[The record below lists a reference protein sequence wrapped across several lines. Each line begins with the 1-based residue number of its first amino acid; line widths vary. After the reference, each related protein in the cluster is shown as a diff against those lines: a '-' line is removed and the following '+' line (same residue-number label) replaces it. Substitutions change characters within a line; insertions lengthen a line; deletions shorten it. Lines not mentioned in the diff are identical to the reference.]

1 MRNLSV
7 FIRLLYQFNQR
18 IEWQKVNNLIKND
31 ISCRIAYATHLYP
44 RPKGRGFT
52 FDVIKKAQMAPF
64 YWTYLFTVLTI
75 CMISNSAKL
84 FTLKQLSHFKVK
96 IFDFTVTKKCYA
108 DACTELEDVA
118 RLQPLQHGMSKKAC
132 AEIHLKYNAGQTSI
146 EETDMPQYKAP
157 LRDMQFVLHELL
169 NAEDHYAKLPAF
181 QENVSRELVDQ
192 YLEAAADFCENELS
206 PLNQV
211 GDREGCTW
219 NDGVVTTPTG
229 FKEAYQKYIELGFPS
244 LSAEEQYGGQGL
256 PVSLGNVISEMV
268 GTANWAWGM
277 YPGLSHGAVRTLE
290 HHGSD
295 EQKATYLPKLVSGE
309 WTGTMCLTESHAGSD
324 LGIIRTKAEPQAD
337 GSYAISG
344 EKIFISAGE
353 HDMAENIVHIVL
365 ARLPGAPKGTKGI
378 SLFIVPKFNL
388 NADGSLGERNGVR
401 CGSIEH
407 KMGIHGNATCVINF
421 DNAKG
426 FLIGP
431 ENRGLNCMFTFM
443 NTARIGTAI
452 QGLSAS
458 EGSFQGALA
467 YAKDRLAMR
476 SLSGP
481 KAPEKEADPII
492 VHPAVRNMLLTQKAF
507 AEGGRA
513 LVYLLSLHADI
524 VEQGATEE
532 ERKFSDNILS
542 LLTPIA
548 KAFLTETGSESAKHG
563 VQVFGGHGFIS
574 EHGMEQIV
582 RDTRISC
589 LYEGTTEIQAI
600 DLLGRKVLGTQGAML
615 KDFTKIIH
623 KFAEANKDNAAMQE
637 FVEPLAALNKEWGD
651 LTMQI
656 GMRAMQNPEEV
667 GAAAVD
673 YMYFSGYVTLAYL
686 WARMAL
692 VAQEAL
698 AAGTTDVDFYN
709 AKVTTARFYFKKI
722 LPRVRSHVDVIA
734 TGVEPLF
741 ALDAEHFAF

>member
-1 MRNLSV
+1 
-7 FIRLLYQFNQR
+7 
-18 IEWQKVNNLIKND
+18 
-31 ISCRIAYATHLYP
+31 
-44 RPKGRGFT
+44 
-52 FDVIKKAQMAPF
+52 
-64 YWTYLFTVLTI
+64 
-75 CMISNSAKL
+75 
-84 FTLKQLSHFKVK
+84 
-96 IFDFTVTKKCYA
+96 
-108 DACTELEDVA
+108 
-118 RLQPLQHGMSKKAC
+118 
-132 AEIHLKYNAGQTSI
+132 
-146 EETDMPQYKAP
+146 MPHYKAP

-169 NAEDHYAKLPAF
+169 NAEQHYAALPAF
-181 QENVSRELVDQ
+181 EDTVSRELVDQ

-244 LSAEEQYGGQGL
+244 LSADPEFGGQGL
-256 PVSLGNVISEMV
+256 PNSLGITVSEMV

-290 HHGSD
+290 HHGS
-295 EQKATYLPKLVSGE
+295 EQQKATYLPKLVSGE

-324 LGIIRTKAEPQAD
+324 LGIIRSKAEPNPD

-353 HDMAENIVHIVL
+353 HDMAENIIHIVL

-378 SLFIVPKFNL
+378 SLFIVPKL
-388 NADGSLGERNGVR
+388 IDGQANGVR

-407 KMGIHGNATCVINF
+407 KMGIHGNATCVIHF
-421 DNAKG
+421 DGATG

-443 NTARIGTAI
+443 NTARIGTAV

-458 EGSFQGALA
+458 ESAFQGALA

-476 SLSGP
+476 SLSGV
-481 KAPEKEADPII
+481 KAPDKDADPII

-513 LVYLLSLHADI
+513 LIYDLAQYADL
-524 VEQGATEE
+524 VEQSEDAATRE
-532 ERKFSDNILS
+532 KADNILS

-548 KAFLTETGSESAKHG
+548 KAFLTETGYESANKG

-582 RDTRISC
+582 RDTRIAC

-600 DLLGRKVLGTQGAML
+600 DLLGRKVLGSKGKLL
-615 KDFTKIIH
+615 KDFAEII
-623 KFAEANKDNAAMQE
+623 EAFITTHQEDSAMQE
-637 FVEPLAALNKEWGD
+637 FTTPLAKWAQKLAQV
-651 LTMQI
+651 TQQI
-656 GMRAMQNPEEV
+656 AERAQQNPEEV

-673 YMYFSGYVTLAYL
+673 YLHFSGYVTLAYY
-686 WARMAL
+686 WARMAA
-692 VAQEAL
+692 VAQQAL
-698 AAGTTDVDFYN
+698 ANGTSETAFYQ
-709 AKVTTARFYFKKI
+709 AKIKTAQFYFNKL
-722 LPRVRSHVDVIA
+722 LPRVRSHIAVIE
-734 TGVEPLF
+734 TG
-741 ALDAEHFAF
+741 AESLMQLTADNFAF

>member
-1 MRNLSV
+1 
-7 FIRLLYQFNQR
+7 
-18 IEWQKVNNLIKND
+18 
-31 ISCRIAYATHLYP
+31 
-44 RPKGRGFT
+44 
-52 FDVIKKAQMAPF
+52 
-64 YWTYLFTVLTI
+64 
-75 CMISNSAKL
+75 
-84 FTLKQLSHFKVK
+84 
-96 IFDFTVTKKCYA
+96 
-108 DACTELEDVA
+108 
-118 RLQPLQHGMSKKAC
+118 
-132 AEIHLKYNAGQTSI
+132 
-146 EETDMPQYKAP
+146 MPQYKAP

-169 NAEDHYAKLPAF
+169 NAEEHYSKLPAF
-181 QENVSRELVDQ
+181 KDSVSRELVDQ

-211 GDREGCTW
+211 GDREGCRW

-244 LSAEEQYGGQGL
+244 LSVPEEHGGQGL
-256 PVSLGNVISEMV
+256 PGSLATTISEMV

-277 YPGLSHGAVRTLE
+277 YPGLSHGAVRTIE

-295 EQKATYLPKLVSGE
+295 EQKALYLPKLVTGE
-309 WTGTMCLTESHAGSD
+309 WTGTMCLTESQAGSD
-324 LGIIRTKAEPQAD
+324 LGIIRAKAEPNAD
-337 GSYAISG
+337 GSYAITG

-353 HDMAENIVHIVL
+353 HDMADNIIHIVL

-378 SLFIVPKFNL
+378 SLFIVPKFNV
-388 NADGSLGERNGVR
+388 NADGSISDRNAVR

-426 FLIGP
+426 YLIGP
-431 ENRGLNCMFTFM
+431 ENRGLYCMFTFM
-443 NTARIGTAI
+443 NTARIGTAV

-458 EGSFQGALA
+458 ESAFQGALA

-481 KAPEKEADPII
+481 KFPEKEADPII

-507 AEGGRA
+507 AEGARA
-513 LVYLLSLHADI
+513 LVYLLCQYSDI
-524 VEQGATEE
+524 VEQGATED
-532 ERKFSDNILS
+532 ERKAADNILS

-582 RDTRISC
+582 RDTRIAC
-589 LYEGTTEIQAI
+589 LYEGTTEIQAL
-600 DLLGRKVLGTQGAML
+600 DLLGRKVLQTQGAML

-623 KFAEANKDNAAMQE
+623 QFVESNKENADLKE

-656 GMRAMQNPEEV
+656 GMRAMQSPDEV

-673 YMYFSGYVTLAYL
+673 YLYFSGYVTLAYL

-692 VAQEAL
+692 VAQQQI
-698 AAGTTDVDFYN
+698 AAGSTEVDFYN
-709 AKVTTARFYFKKI
+709 AKILTARFYFKKI
-722 LPRVRSHVDVIA
+722 LPRVRSHVEVIA
-734 TGVEPLF
+734 GGLEPLM
-741 ALDAEHFAF
+741 ALDPEHFAF